1 MTLDKLG
8 VPFQGTAWYWIEDSY
23 GVVSVPSLNELP
35 ISCKIQNVRIDT
47 GDRHKVLRDIG
58 SPLACHLLKQI
69 QEPKVHL
76 EYIPQAGD
84 TLIDD
89 SIDRVDSKC
98 TLQSISMCVGMNTLM
113 TAATADNVSYY
124 IIDGMKPATVRIT
137 GSKNTE
143 YLVVIDY
150 EARSIVTYDALSAAT
165 ITGTGSAPTALTG
178 EYLQF
183 NVAGEIRKTGGLV
196 VNTDHIAFITNS
208 IELTITHNLTGYTD
222 HDAVY
227 KSYIVEGAMDVE
239 GSVDITLD
247 GGGARHINEVLSN
260 QAFTIVIDMGLMDAG
275 ANVPRITLPACQWKS
290 SSADANVGGE
300 AIMSSVPF
308 TCKPTYCYELVS
320 TPSTV

>member
-8 VPFQGTAWYWIEDSY
+8 RPFQGTAWYWIEDTY
-23 GVVSVPSLNELP
+23 GVVSEPSLNELP
-35 ISCKIQNVRIDT
+35 ISCKIQNIRIDT

-69 QEPKVHL
+69 DEPKVHL

-89 SIDRVDSKC
+89 SIDRVDSHC
-98 TLQSISMCVGMNTLM
+98 TLQSIRMCVGLNTIM
-113 TAATADNVSYY
+113 TEDTDDVSYF
-124 IIDGMKPATVRIT
+124 IINGMKPATVRIT

-150 EARSIVTYDALSAAT
+150 EARSIVTTNILSEAT
-165 ITGTGSAPTALTG
+165 LTGTGSAPSVLSG

-208 IELTITHNLTGYTD
+208 IELTVSHNLTGYTD
-222 HDAVY
+222 HDSTY
-227 KSYIVEGAMDVE
+227 KTYLIEGAMDVE

-247 GGGARHINEVLSN
+247 GGGAKHIDEVLSN
-260 QAFTIVIDMGLMDAG
+260 RSFEIVIDMGLMDAG
-275 ANVPRITLPACQWKS
+275 ADVPRITLPGCEWKNS
-290 SSADANVGGE
+290 SVDSNIGGE

-308 TCKPTYCYELVS
+308 TCKPSTCYEFVS
-320 TPSTV
+320 TPSV